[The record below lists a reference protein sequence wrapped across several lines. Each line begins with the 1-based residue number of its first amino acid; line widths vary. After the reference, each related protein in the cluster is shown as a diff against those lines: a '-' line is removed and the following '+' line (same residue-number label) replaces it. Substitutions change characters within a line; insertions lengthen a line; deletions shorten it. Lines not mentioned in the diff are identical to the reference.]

1 MGSKAMS
8 MLKES
13 VPGAPDALGKGE
25 APLTLVPAEAPG
37 EAIFQAV
44 PSSYSWAPLWH
55 SVRPQGHRGINLCGE
70 VE

>member
-1 MGSKAMS
+1 MGSEAMS

-25 APLTLVPAEAPG
+25 DPLTLVPAETPG

-55 SVRPQGHRGINLCGE
+55 SV
-70 VE
+70 